1 MDQKTSRPESFWNR
15 IAMAGG
21 STLIIWFFSEMFFL
35 NESEL
40 FYAYS
45 NFPVFSDFLIYL
57 VEFLVVFL
65 LFYVLFTLWLLIP
78 VHLFRVRSIWSLF
91 LAGAL
96 CGWAIEGILPIM
108 YAEMPGALLWPA
120 GSWHV
125 LINVILGWYL
135 LRKLLEKN
143 NHLLTFIVFG
153 ALGLFWGFWGTWF
166 WPLEGIG
173 TIEELTA
180 PLTLADF
187 AFFTFFSTFFLASGY
202 YILDRFAGTSFT
214 PSKGEFWLWA
224 VLSALGLIVLAQF
237 YALIFCVLAGIV
249 MLILRRNR
257 RIENRESIFS
267 AFTPGIKLSNLL
279 LVFVMPV
286 VANLTYPSY
295 LANNISAN
303 KYIGLILS
311 PIILASAGM
320 FVASTVVILRMKKKP
335 PAAMETSGSSG

>member
-1 MDQKTSRPESFWNR
+1 
-15 IAMAGG
+15 MAGG

-35 NESEL
+35 NESEM

-45 NFPVFSDFLIYL
+45 RLPVLSELLIFITEFLI
-57 VEFLVVFL
+57 VFL
-65 LFYVLFTLWLLIP
+65 LFYGLFTLWLLIP
-78 VHLFRVRSIWSLF
+78 IHLFRVRSIQSLF

-143 NHLLTFIVFG
+143 RHLLTLIVFG

-173 TIEELTA
+173 TIEEFTV
-180 PLTLADF
+180 PLTPPDF
-187 AFFTFFSTFFLASGY
+187 AFFSVSSTILLALGY
-202 YILDRFAGTSFT
+202 YLLDRFGGTSFT
-214 PSKGEFWLWA
+214 PTRGEIWLWA
-224 VLSALGLIVLAQF
+224 GISALGLIFLAQI

-257 RIENRESIFS
+257 RFENREPIFS

-279 LVFVMPV
+279 LVFMMPV
-286 VANLTYPSY
+286 VANLTYPFY

-320 FVASTVVILRMKKKP
+320 FVASTAVILRMKRKP
-335 PAAMETSGSSG
+335 PAAMESDGSSP